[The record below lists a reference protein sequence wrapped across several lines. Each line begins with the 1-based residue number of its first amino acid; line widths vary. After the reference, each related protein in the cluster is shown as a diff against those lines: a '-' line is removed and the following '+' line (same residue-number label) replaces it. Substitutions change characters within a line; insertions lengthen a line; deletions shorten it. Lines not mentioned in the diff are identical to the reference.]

1 MCAPDGS
8 KVFVKLLGQ
17 QFECPA
23 GAYLNLAQLLPD
35 RYTSGR
41 IGPCPSAAAL
51 CSTQTCPASSCNP
64 EGGDCRDGRCYCRL
78 AYTGNSCSLN
88 LITGQQ
94 LQPIPDITSPTG
106 SPTNSSTGSSP
117 SSSSPSTSSRAP
129 PPPPAQVWVQVIQVS
144 MSFTEQLADVQQRSD
159 DLALVLSSWS
169 DVALANVSVARVFSP
184 LGNATNSTGGTLQP
198 GSGSDASASSQ
209 AGEAFSG
216 SAGSGRRRLAQQ
228 APAAAN
234 ATAASS
240 ATAMLTMSNSRATT
254 ILAARLRDATQ
265 RQQLAAA
272 LAQENFTLVPGSLTF
287 LVLISQVG
295 TWQQFYREYR
305 MLVGTCDT
313 ACVLYFTA
321 RYQPAANTLNAFQPS
336 PQVTVAPAPPPPP
349 GATSGAPK
357 ADDGSTSMTVIIV
370 AAVVGAVAVAAA
382 IIGGVSYMVYRRRR
396 DSAAAAMAGKRAAR
410 YWTGSSSGGGG
421 GGADVTAN
429 AVYGG
434 YAPPL
439 SPQQQQQP
447 MAPLPGAQLSP
458 GAYGPPPPGWG
469 TGANGSGAL
478 QPQWAG
484 AALEGQAQNYYSPMP
499 PGRARGSAVGGRFT
513 PMV

>member
-1 MCAPDGS
+1 MLLLACSSPVGRDGDPNAACFDTVCAPDGS

-117 SSSSPSTSSRAP
+117 STSSPSTTSRPPPP

-144 MSFTEQLADVQQRSD
+144 MSFTEQLADVQERSD

-169 DVALANVSVARVFSP
+169 EVALANVSIARVFSP
-184 LGNATNSTGGTLQP
+184 LGNGTNSTGGTLQP
-198 GSGSDASASSQ
+198 GSGSDGSASAQ

-228 APAAAN
+228 ASAAAN

-272 LAQENFTLVPGSLTF
+272 LAQGNFTLVPGSLTF

-295 TWQQFYREYR
+295 T
-305 MLVGTCDT
+305 
-313 ACVLYFTA
+313 
-321 RYQPAANTLNAFQPS
+321 
-336 PQVTVAPAPPPPP
+336 
-349 GATSGAPK
+349 
-357 ADDGSTSMTVIIV
+357 
-370 AAVVGAVAVAAA
+370 
-382 IIGGVSYMVYRRRR
+382 
-396 DSAAAAMAGKRAAR
+396 
-410 YWTGSSSGGGG
+410 
-421 GGADVTAN
+421 
-429 AVYGG
+429 
-434 YAPPL
+434 
-439 SPQQQQQP
+439 
-447 MAPLPGAQLSP
+447 
-458 GAYGPPPPGWG
+458 
-469 TGANGSGAL
+469 
-478 QPQWAG
+478 
-484 AALEGQAQNYYSPMP
+484 
-499 PGRARGSAVGGRFT
+499 
-513 PMV
+513 